1 MAKAIPYVLSINVNS
16 PCNLRGGGG
25 RKAPTPIHN
34 PQNLTRLQALF
45 RLKSARTRSGR
56 YLHLGSLLLLLTSA
70 CGKMG
75 EPLPP
80 LIRIPRPI
88 ADLTARQQGGEV
100 ILGWTLPHLN
110 TDGSRATTLASMEI
124 YRAIR
129 DPSSDAGAPPAV
141 GDSDPW
147 RVLQAEPPPGREETG
162 ILRDLLE
169 GRDLS
174 EVLGREFSYAV
185 KVFNRKGQTAG
196 LSNVATLWLQPVPHP
211 PGRPSLNPAEEFVE
225 ISWEP
230 SSTNIDGSPVAAGVA
245 FNLYR
250 TSSGRRSAASPLN
263 STPVAGTSYRDGSA
277 RLGETYV
284 YRARAVLE
292 TVRGKVE
299 SRDSEEAT
307 LFHRDVYPPAPPSRL
322 TLVAGREFLSLA
334 WFPNSE
340 ADLAGYHV
348 FRRQGRGEFQRLTAT
363 ATQRTSY
370 EDRDL
375 LEGPVHAYRVTA
387 VDRAGN
393 QSSYSNVVSDTLE

>member
-1 MAKAIPYVLSINVNS
+1 MY
-16 PCNLRGGGG
+16 LR
-25 RKAPTPIHN
+25 
-34 PQNLTRLQALF
+34 
-45 RLKSARTRSGR
+45 
-56 YLHLGSLLLLLTSA
+56 LGILLLLFLTAA
-70 CGKMG
+70 CGKIG

-80 LIRIPRPI
+80 LIRIPQPI

-110 TDGSRATTLASMEI
+110 TDGSTATTLASMEI
-124 YRAIR
+124 YRTIG
-129 DPSSDAGAPPAV
+129 DPSPEGGDAPSV

-147 RVLQAEPPPGREETG
+147 RVLRTEPAPGREETRS
-162 ILRDLLE
+162 IRDLLD

-174 EVLGREFSYAV
+174 EVLGKEISYAV
-185 KVFNRKGQTAG
+185 KVLNRKGQTAG
-196 LSNVATLWLQPVPHP
+196 LSNIVTLWLQPVPHS

-225 ISWEP
+225 ISWAP
-230 SSTNIDGSPVAAGVA
+230 STTNIDGSPVAAGVA

-250 TSSGRRSAASPLN
+250 ASPEGGPAGSLLN
-263 STPVAGTSYRDGSA
+263 PTPVAGTSYRDGSV
-277 RLGETYV
+277 RLGESYL
-284 YRARAVLE
+284 YRVRAVLE
-292 TVRGKVE
+292 TDRGQVE
-299 SRDSEEAT
+299 SRDSEQAS
-307 LFHRDVYPPAPPSRL
+307 LFHRDVYPPEPPRRL

-348 FRRQGRGEFQRLTAT
+348 FRRRGPDEFRRLTAT

-375 LEGPVHAYRVTA
+375 LKGPVHAYRVTA

>member
-1 MAKAIPYVLSINVNS
+1 MF
-16 PCNLRGGGG
+16 
-25 RKAPTPIHN
+25 
-34 PQNLTRLQALF
+34 LTA
-45 RLKSARTRSGR
+45 
-56 YLHLGSLLLLLTSA
+56 A
-70 CGKMG
+70 CGKIG

-80 LIRIPRPI
+80 LIRIPQPV

-110 TDGSRATTLASMEI
+110 TDGSTATTLASMEI
-124 YRAIR
+124 YRAIGE
-129 DPSSDAGAPPAV
+129 PSPEAGAAPAV

-147 RVLQAEPPPGREETG
+147 RVLQAGPAAGREETG
-162 ILRDLLE
+162 SVRDLLD

-174 EVLGREFSYAV
+174 EVGKELSYAV

-196 LSNVATLWLQPVPHP
+196 LSNIATLRLQPVPNSP
-211 PGRPSLNPAEEFVE
+211 ARPSLNPAEEFVE

-230 SSTNIDGSPVAAGVA
+230 ASTNIDGSPVAAGVA

-250 TSSGRRSAASPLN
+250 ASPGGSPTGSLLN
-263 STPVAGTSYRDGSA
+263 PTPVAGASYRDGSA
-277 RLGETYV
+277 RLGESYA
-284 YRARAVLE
+284 YRVRAVLE
-292 TVRGKVE
+292 TDRGQVE
-299 SRDSEEAT
+299 SRDSEQAS
-307 LFHRDVYPPAPPSRL
+307 LFHRDVYPPEPPRQL
-322 TLVAGREFLSLA
+322 TLVVGREFLSLA

-348 FRRQGRGEFQRLTAT
+348 FRRQGREEFQRLTAT

-375 LEGPVHAYRVTA
+375 LKGPVHAYRVTA

>member
-1 MAKAIPYVLSINVNS
+1 MY
-16 PCNLRGGGG
+16 LRPG
-25 RKAPTPIHN
+25 I
-34 PQNLTRLQALF
+34 
-45 RLKSARTRSGR
+45 
-56 YLHLGSLLLLLTSA
+56 LLLLFLTAA
-70 CGKMG
+70 CGRIG

-80 LIRIPRPI
+80 LIRIPEPI
-88 ADLTARQQGGEV
+88 ADLTVRQQGGEV

-110 TDGSRATTLASMEI
+110 TDGSTATTLASMEI
-124 YRAIR
+124 YRTIG
-129 DPSSDAGAPPAV
+129 DPSPDAGAAPPV

-147 RVLQAEPPPGREETG
+147 RVLQAEPAPGREETG
-162 ILRDLLE
+162 SIRDLLD

-174 EVLGREFSYAV
+174 EVLGKELSYAV

-196 LSNVATLWLQPVPHP
+196 LSNIATLRLQPVPQS
-211 PGRPSLNPAEEFVE
+211 PGRPSLNPAEESVE

-250 TSSGRRSAASPLN
+250 TSSERSYAASPLN

-277 RLGETYV
+277 RLGESYV
-284 YRARAVLE
+284 YRVRAVLA
-292 TVRGKVE
+292 TDRGQVE
-299 SRDSEEAT
+299 SRDSEGAS
-307 LFHRDVYPPAPPSRL
+307 LFHRDVYPPEPPRRL
-322 TLVAGREFLSLA
+322 TLVVGREFLSLA

-340 ADLAGYHV
+340 SDLAGYHV
-348 FRRQGRGEFQRLTAT
+348 FRRQGRDEFQRLTAT
-363 ATQRTSY
+363 ATRRTSY

-375 LEGPVHAYRVTA
+375 VKGPVHAYRVTA

>member
-1 MAKAIPYVLSINVNS
+1 MTTTKPAGP
-16 PCNLRGGGG
+16 NLR
-25 RKAPTPIHN
+25 P
-34 PQNLTRLQALF
+34 
-45 RLKSARTRSGR
+45 
-56 YLHLGSLLLLLTSA
+56 GSLLLLLLLTAA

-88 ADLTARQQGGEV
+88 ADLTARQQGAEV
-100 ILGWTLPHLN
+100 ILGWTLPRLN
-110 TDGSRATTLASMEI
+110 TDGSTATTLASIEI
-124 YRAIR
+124 YRSIR
-129 DPSSDAGAPPAV
+129 KPTSAAGAAPAL
-141 GDSDPW
+141 GDSDLW
-147 RVLQAEPPPGREETG
+147 RELTTEPARGREERKS
-162 ILRDLLE
+162 IRDRLE

-174 EVLGREFSYAV
+174 EVLEREFSYAL

-196 LSNVATLWLQPVPHP
+196 LSNIATLWLQPVPHP

-245 FNLYR
+245 FDLYR
-250 TSSGRRSAASPLN
+250 TSSERSAAASPLN
-263 STPVAGTSYRDGSA
+263 PTPIAGTSYRDGSA

-284 YRARAVLE
+284 YRVRAVLE
-292 TVRGKVE
+292 TDQGQVE
-299 SRDSEEAT
+299 SRDSEEAS
-307 LFHRDVYPPAPPSRL
+307 LFHRDVYPPEPPRQL
-322 TLVAGREFLSLA
+322 TLVVGREFLSLA

-348 FRRQGRGEFQRLTAT
+348 YRRQGRGGLQRLTAA
-363 ATQRTSY
+363 ATRRTSY

-375 LEGPVHAYRVTA
+375 LEGPVYSYRVTA
-387 VDRAGN
+387 LDRAGN